1 MPPVSSRS
9 LWLIFQVSMTYRTN
23 PCGALR
29 KTDSGKPVILSGW
42 VDSGRDHGGVIF
54 VDLRDRTGI
63 TQVVFRPEE
72 HRDAAGVA
80 HGLRNE
86 DVIQVSGVVAPR
98 LPGTENANL
107 ATGEVKSSPI
117 GWRF

>member
-1 MPPVSSRS
+1 MSSRS

-63 TQVVFRPEE
+63 TQVVF
-72 HRDAAGVA
+72 VQ
-80 HGLRNE
+80 RNIVMQLQWPTDCE
-86 DVIQVSGVVAPR
+86 TKMSFKFRELLLHVFRERKTPISPPAR
-98 LPGTENANL
+98 L
-107 ATGEVKSSPI
+107 KSSPI